1 MADLLSIQT
10 PAKTTTCA
18 PSRPTREQIQ
28 TWFDLPLMDLLLQA
42 QTKLREHF
50 PPNSVQVSTL
60 LSIKTGNCPEDCGYC
75 SQSGHHSTELQAEK
89 KIEVAKAIE
98 EAKKA
103 KASGS
108 SRFCMGAA
116 WKHPHDRDM
125 PYVVELI
132 KEVKALGLETCM
144 TLGMLTGNQAQTL
157 ADAGLDYYNHN
168 LDTSRDY
175 YCKIVSTR
183 SYDDRLDT
191 LDNVRKAGINVCSGG
206 IIGMGESRD
215 DRINLLFELA
225 NLPTPPESVPINML
239 VPIDGTPIADELQG
253 TRLPILEWIRTIA
266 VTRLACPTSYVRIA
280 AGREGLSDT
289 EQAMLFMA
297 GANSFFYGDR
307 LLTTDN
313 ATTNQDDQLI
323 AELGLIVEKAEP
335 KQIPVTNAV
344 NGRIGS
350 LAVI

>member
-307 LLTTDN
+307 LLTTDK

-344 NGRIGS
+344 SGRIGS